1 MNDFDFANKSS
12 GDETYNLPKTIHF
25 VWIGNQ
31 IPEKYIKNIQT
42 FTMNEDYKVSVCQ
55 WTKKVEIN
63 L

>member
-42 FTMNEDYKVSVCQ
+42 FTMNEDYKASVCH
-55 WTKKVEIN
+55 
-63 L
+63 